1 MDPSLIRFQ
10 ESQVLIMLKC
20 IICIITRREIQ
31 EGKLFVRETRALS
44 FHFWKIFPLNLSHT
58 GGNLQRSEAK
68 ASLGWF
74 HDTYMWHEGF
84 RLFLPR
90 LGILRLPGMYT
101 HSSQATMVPLNVS
114 SRGGKD
120 SRPCLQQSLELVW
133 VGAGCSGAGQFR
145 GRRAQALLPTA
156 GGCGFAKPCWSS
168 IPSVLREGSC
178 PLTPHEPVPERQ
190 CGSGPLACYQ
200 MNPTP

>member
-1 MDPSLIRFQ
+1 MLKLKLQYFGHLMQRTDSLEKTLILGKIEGRRRRGQQRMRWLDGITDSMDMSLSKLRELVIDR
-10 ESQVLIMLKC
+10 EAWLIMLKC

-120 SRPCLQQSLELVW
+120 SRPCLQQSLELV
-133 VGAGCSGAGQFR
+133 
-145 GRRAQALLPTA
+145 
-156 GGCGFAKPCWSS
+156 
-168 IPSVLREGSC
+168 
-178 PLTPHEPVPERQ
+178 
-190 CGSGPLACYQ
+190 
-200 MNPTP
+200 